1 MTTQCKHPIVKI
13 VSRDEDAEFVEC
25 QSCGEIFDSTEFS
38 DIAIEEE
45 GEDEAEERPTPK
57 PRKRR

>member
-1 MTTQCKHPIVKI
+1 MTVICKHPIVKI

-25 QSCGEIFDSTEFS
+25 QSCGEIFDSAEFS

-45 GEDEAEERPTPK
+45 TEDEEAKESDR
-57 PRKRR
+57 

>member
-25 QSCGEIFDSTEFS
+25 QTCGEIFDSTEFR

-45 GEDEAEERPTPK
+45 VEAEAAEEEN
-57 PRKRR
+57 

>member
-1 MTTQCKHPIVKI
+1 MITHCKHPIVKI
-13 VSRDEDAEFVEC
+13 VSRTEEAEFVEC

-45 GEDEAEERPTPK
+45 VEAEAAKEEN
-57 PRKRR
+57 

>member
-1 MTTQCKHPIVKI
+1 MTPHCKHPIVKI

-25 QSCGEIFDSTEFS
+25 QSCGEIFDSTEFR

-45 GEDEAEERPTPK
+45 EAAEAEEE
-57 PRKRR
+57 

>member
-13 VSRDEDAEFVEC
+13 VSRDEDAEYVEC
-25 QSCGEIFDSTEFS
+25 QTCGEIFDSTEFR

-45 GEDEAEERPTPK
+45 EEAEAGNDK
-57 PRKRR
+57 D

>member
-1 MTTQCKHPIVKI
+1 MTTHCKHPIVKI

-25 QSCGEIFDSTEFS
+25 QACGEIFDSTEFR

-45 GEDEAEERPTPK
+45 VEAEATEEEN
-57 PRKRR
+57 

>member
-1 MTTQCKHPIVKI
+1 MTNQCKHPIVKI

-38 DIAIEEE
+38 DIAIEEKAE
-45 GEDEAEERPTPK
+45 LEEDEE
-57 PRKRR
+57 